1 MTFLPCVTPTT
12 REHVSRELDEIGPDA
27 ATAQTI
33 QLLEQDNP
41 EILDMLSRSARD
53 IGDTART
60 MAGFAM
66 FYRLLLVEASLADQ
80 RMALALPRVSPE
92 TRTAL
97 VRKIDQQGEEA
108 FVTEAIEGLER
119 DNPELL
125 QMAHGFAARHPEY
138 LRVMQGFALMYQAL
152 AAQLSSDRLSM
163 H

>member
-1 MTFLPCVTPTT
+1 
-12 REHVSRELDEIGPDA
+12 
-27 ATAQTI
+27 
-33 QLLEQDNP
+33 
-41 EILDMLSRSARD
+41 
-53 IGDTART
+53 

-80 RMALALPRVSPE
+80 RMAPALPRVSPE

-97 VRKIDQQGEEA
+97 VRKIDQHGEEA

-152 AAQLSSDRLSM
+152 AAQLSSDRLRM